1 MEVNLSRIQIWRT
14 LLRYIY
20 QVYQSGR
27 MKVELQGYRS
37 KGGIKVNISKIEA
50 WRKTGGKYI
59 KNSGLEEEWR

>member
-1 MEVNLSRIQIWRT
+1 
-14 LLRYIY
+14 
-20 QVYQSGR
+20 

-59 KNSGLEEEWR
+59 KNSGLEEE